1 MPLGRKRGTGG
12 LGFLGT
18 LCVVTIV
25 ALVGC
30 DNYIGPNV
38 TEGPANNSSE
48 IIMTPGGT
56 IPVDIGKSIL
66 ITAAFEADSTPPDG
80 VTWTINGPGTLSN
93 ITSSSVVYNAPS
105 TRNMPASSI
114 TATAVAD
121 PTQYF
126 TSIINI
132 TALPSFVT
140 TSLPN
145 ATVGTGYVSS
155 VAVTAGAPPFVF
167 SIVGGA
173 LPPGL
178 TYSSSSLNSVEIS
191 GTPTTAGS
199 YSVTFKATDST
210 GGSAT
215 SAVIPI
221 MVQAA
226 ASGSARKADPGVQRG
241 SVLAGDHSNDALL
254 TGNYAFLFTGFDGA
268 SATGAAGSFVSDG
281 QGNITGGLADRNGS
295 AGPQTSLPFAG
306 TYNVGANHLG
316 LMTLTF
322 ADGTNASYAVGV
334 TAEGNARFIEFDDTT
349 GVGSHGSGEIS
360 KQDPTAFSV
369 SKLAGNYVFEWNGA
383 DATGGRL
390 AMIGGLTASASG
402 SISQATLDANDA
414 GRALNIEPAS
424 GNFSVS
430 ASGRGSAALAIA
442 PSGTFNPG
450 TFNFNFYV
458 VSANEWFA
466 VETDPAG
473 QPLLAGE
480 ILRSTGSPNRITMES
495 GRNSVT
501 QVFSNATDGVQLTVA
516 STVSANVFH
525 GSRSTSLNAASFSG
539 TLTGASQA
547 PASAVSTE
555 MLLALSFDG
564 AGNVI
569 LNGASSG
576 PGGLQILAQQTGTYA
591 VSGNSLTFSGVSI
604 GSVAMGVSTLVSPA
618 EIVLL
623 PPDVA
628 SLAIVVQQ

>member
-1 MPLGRKRGTGG
+1 
-12 LGFLGT
+12 
-18 LCVVTIV
+18 
-25 ALVGC
+25 
-30 DNYIGPNV
+30 
-38 TEGPANNSSE
+38 
-48 IIMTPGGT
+48 
-56 IPVDIGKSIL
+56 
-66 ITAAFEADSTPPDG
+66 
-80 VTWTINGPGTLSN
+80 
-93 ITSSSVVYNAPS
+93 
-105 TRNMPASSI
+105 
-114 TATAVAD
+114 VAD

-215 SAVIPI
+215 SAAIPI

-226 ASGSARKADPGVQRG
+226 ASGSARKADPGVQPG
-241 SVLAGDHSNDALL
+241 SVLAGDQSNDALL
-254 TGNYAFLFTGFDGA
+254 TGNYAFLFTGFDGGN
-268 SATGAAGSFVSDG
+268 ATGAAGSFVADG
-281 QGNITGGLADRNGS
+281 QGSITGGLADRNGP
-295 AGPQTSLPFAG
+295 AGAQTSLPFTG
-306 TYNVGANHLG
+306 TYNVGVGHLG
-316 LMTLTF
+316 LMTLAF
-322 ADGTNASYAVGV
+322 ADGSSATYAIGV
-334 TAEGNARFIEFDDTT
+334 TAEGNARFIEFDDTR
-349 GVGSHGSGEIS
+349 GAGSRGSGEIS
-360 KQDPTAFSV
+360 KQDTSAFSA

-383 DATGGRL
+383 DASGGRL

-402 SISQATLDANDA
+402 SISQATFDANDA
-414 GRALNIEPAS
+414 GRSVTLEPAT

-430 ASGRGSAALAIA
+430 ASGRGNGTLAMA
-442 PSGTFNPG
+442 PSLTFNPG
-450 TFNFNFYV
+450 TLNFNFYV

-473 QPLLAGE
+473 QPILAGE
-480 ILRSTGSPNRITMES
+480 FLRSTGSPNRITLAS
-495 GRNSVT
+495 GRNSMM
-501 QVFSNATDGVQLTVA
+501 QISSNPTDGVQLTVA
-516 STVSANVFH
+516 STVSASVFH
-525 GSRSTSLNAASFSG
+525 GARSTSLSAGSFSG

-547 PASAVSTE
+547 PASATSTE

-576 PGGLQILAQQTGTYA
+576 PGGLQILAQQPGTYA
-591 VSGNSLTFSGVSI
+591 VSGNNLTFSGVII
-604 GSVAMGVSTLVSPA
+604 GSAALSVSSVVSPA
-618 EIVLL
+618 EMVLS

-628 SLAIVVQQ
+628 SPAIVLQQ

>member
-1 MPLGRKRGTGG
+1 MSAA
-12 LGFLGT
+12 F
-18 LCVVTIV
+18 VV
-25 ALVGC
+25 ALVALAGC

-48 IIMTPGGT
+48 IIMIPGGT

-66 ITAAFEADSTPPDG
+66 ITAVFEADSTPPDG
-80 VTWTINGPGTLSN
+80 VTWTINGPGTLSAV
-93 ITSSSVVYNAPS
+93 TSSSVLYNAPS

-178 TYSSSSLNSVEIS
+178 TYSNSSLNSVEIS

-215 SAVIPI
+215 SAAIPI
-221 MVQAA
+221 AVQAA
-226 ASGSARKADPGVQRG
+226 SGNARKADPGVQPGLVLG
-241 SVLAGDHSNDALL
+241 SDHSNDALL
-254 TGNYAFLFTGFDGA
+254 TGNYAFLFTGFNGA
-268 SATGAAGSFVSDG
+268 SSTGAAGSFVSDG
-281 QGNITGGLADRNGS
+281 QGNITGGLADRNGA
-295 AGPQTSLPFAG
+295 AGPQTSLPFTG
-306 TYNVGANHLG
+306 TYNVGAGHLG
-316 LMTLTF
+316 LMTLAF
-322 ADGTNASYAVGV
+322 ADGSSTTYAVGA

-349 GVGSHGSGEIS
+349 GAGSHGSGEIS
-360 KQDPTAFSV
+360 QQDTSAFSA
-369 SKLAGNYVFEWNGA
+369 SKLAGSYVFEWNGA
-383 DATGGRL
+383 DASGGRL

-402 SISQATLDANDA
+402 SISQATFDANDA
-414 GRALNIEPAS
+414 GRPVTLEPAT

-430 ASGRGSAALAIA
+430 ASGRGNATLAMA

-450 TFNFNFYV
+450 TLNFNFYV

-473 QPLLAGE
+473 QPILAGE
-480 ILRSTGSPNRITMES
+480 FLRSTGSPNRVTMAS

-501 QVFSNATDGVQLTVA
+501 QLSSNATDGVQLTVA

-525 GSRSTSLNAASFSG
+525 GSRSTSFNAASFTG
-539 TLTGASQA
+539 TLAGASQA
-547 PASAVSTE
+547 PVSAASTE
-555 MLLALSFDG
+555 TLIALSFDG

-576 PGGLQILAQQTGTYA
+576 PGGLQILAQQPGTYA
-591 VSGNSLTFSGVSI
+591 VSGNNLTFSGVSI
-604 GSVAMGVSTLVSPA
+604 GSAALGVSSVISPA
-618 EIVLL
+618 EMVLS

-628 SLAIVVQQ
+628 SPAIVLQQ